1 MTSSRPRT
9 LSTSEERRETVL
21 RTAVDTFASRGYYG
35 TTTTEVA
42 TRAGISQAYVYRLFP
57 NKEALFLAVVAHA
70 YDLVRDSLA
79 RGAAAATSTA
89 PLDVLYAMGDS
100 YARLIQDKN
109 LMLIQLHAQAAAVA
123 EPAVRDAVRAGYARV
138 VEYVRSV
145 SGATEPEV
153 QQFFATGL
161 LCHLIVAIDADH
173 IDAPWA
179 RALSAGIRH
188 F

>member
-1 MTSSRPRT
+1 
-9 LSTSEERRETVL
+9 
-21 RTAVDTFASRGYYG
+21 
-35 TTTTEVA
+35 
-42 TRAGISQAYVYRLFP
+42 
-57 NKEALFLAVVAHA
+57 
-70 YDLVRDSLA
+70 
-79 RGAAAATSTA
+79 
-89 PLDVLYAMGDS
+89 MGDS

-109 LMLIQLHAQAAAVA
+109 LLLIQLHAQAAAVA

-138 VEYVRSV
+138 VEYVRST
-145 SGATEPEV
+145 SGASEPDV

>member
-1 MTSSRPRT
+1 MARTRT

-21 RTAVDTFASRGYYG
+21 RTAVETFASRGYYG

-57 NKEALFLAVVAHA
+57 NKEALFLAVVDHA
-70 YDLVRDSLA
+70 FDLVRDSLA
-79 RGAAAATSTA
+79 RGAAEATGTD
-89 PLDVLYAMGDS
+89 PHVVLEAMGDS

-109 LMLIQLHAQAAAVA
+109 LMLVQLHAQAAAAA
-123 EPAVRDAVRAGYARV
+123 EPAIRDAVRRGYARA
-138 VEYVRSV
+138 VEYVRSA
-145 SGATEPEV
+145 SGAAEAEV

-161 LCHLIVAIDADH
+161 LCHLIVAIDADQV
-173 IDAPWA
+173 DAPWA
-179 RALSAGIRH
+179 KLLSAGIRH